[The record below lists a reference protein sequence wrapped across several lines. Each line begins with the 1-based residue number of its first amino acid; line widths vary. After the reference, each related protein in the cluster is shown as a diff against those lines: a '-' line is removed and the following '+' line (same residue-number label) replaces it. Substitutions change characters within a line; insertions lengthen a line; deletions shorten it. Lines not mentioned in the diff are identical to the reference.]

1 MHRCFEIRSEVRC
14 PRHSGTVVS
23 RVLAWVRCF
32 VSPSRHC
39 CFPLIASHLL
49 FFLLFSTTAAAQTQP
64 APGSLD
70 ADSVTLVLTPNGGMR
85 LSMRVRPSDGMA
97 RDKRL
102 TTIFVPR
109 LIDSLGHQADY
120 PSIALMQPRAYKHH
134 RRYAHRHHPASA
146 SVLQLRAGHTKPDY
160 TYTCTLPYA
169 DWMLD
174 AKLQLLRVETHC
186 CEAAVTATDT
196 LVSTIGHRRVSER
209 QFVSA
214 HDSVVSKG
222 YKAYIDF
229 PVSQTAIDENYHS
242 NARELQRVEDN
253 IRSVI
258 LDTSLVVRSVTF
270 HGYASPEGDYSLNDN
285 LARQRTESMRRYIGQ
300 RLSLPDSIVHV
311 RHTAENWEGLRSY
324 VDKSSLP
331 HRQQLLTIID
341 DMTVEPDAK
350 LHQMQVLF
358 PADMAVIAER
368 CFPQLR
374 YTDYTIDYA
383 TQSHRSQATTFS
395 DTLRYMDNGPDRPDI
410 AEKLPVWRP
419 LLALK
424 TNLLF
429 DAALAPNLEVE
440 VPLGTSRWSVMAEW
454 WTPWYRWHGAN
465 KGNRAAE
472 VLMVGGELR
481 YWLNRRCHTCR
492 TVLNGHFLGIYGAGG
507 KYDVQWDTDGD
518 NKGWQGEYTS
528 FGLTYGYATT
538 LAPHWQLEFSLGAGY
553 VGGPQRYYHGMFEN
567 AHLIW
572 QRNRKLS
579 FIGPTKAKVS
589 IAWIIGRPI
598 GRNGHSKKGGALW
611 Q

>member
-1 MHRCFEIRSEVRC
+1 MRFAERCT
-14 PRHSGTVVS
+14 RHSGTVTT
-23 RVLAWVRCF
+23 RVLTRVGCLVTASGHHRRF
-32 VSPSRHC
+32 VLFAC
-39 CFPLIASHLL
+39 HLL
-49 FFLLFSTTAAAQTQP
+49 FFLLFSATTAAAQSQP
-64 APGSLD
+64 APGSLA
-70 ADSVTLVLTPNGGMR
+70 ADSVTLVLTPTGGLR
-85 LSMRVRPSDGMA
+85 LTMRVRPSDGVA

-102 TTIFVPR
+102 TTVYVPR

-120 PSIALMQPRAYKHH
+120 PSVALMQPLAYKHYY
-134 RRYAHRHHPASA
+134 RYAHRHHPASEA
-146 SVLQLRAGHTKPDY
+146 ALQLRAGHTRPDY
-160 TYTCTLPYA
+160 TYTYTLPYA
-169 DWMLD
+169 DWMND
-174 AKLQLLRVETHC
+174 AQLQLLRVDTRC
-186 CEAAVTATDT
+186 CEATVTATDT
-196 LVSTIGHRRVSER
+196 LVASVGHRRFIKR
-209 QFVSA
+209 QVVNA
-214 HDSVVSKG
+214 YDSVVSRA

-229 PVSQTAIDENYHS
+229 PVKQTVIDENYHS

-253 IRSVI
+253 FRSVI
-258 LDTSLVVRSVTF
+258 LDTTLVVHSVTF
-270 HGYASPEGDYSLNDN
+270 HGYASPEGEYKLNDY
-285 LARQRTESMRRYIGQ
+285 LARQRTESMRSYICQ
-300 RLSLPDSIVHV
+300 RFSLPDSIVHV
-311 RHTAENWEGLRSY
+311 AHTAENWEGLRSY
-324 VDKSSLP
+324 VEKSSLR
-331 HRQQLLTIID
+331 HRQELLALID
-341 DMTVEPDAK
+341 DKTMDPDTK
-350 LHQMQVLF
+350 LVRMYVRF
-358 PADMAVIAER
+358 PSDMAVVAAN
-368 CFPQLR
+368 CYPQLR

-383 TQSHRSQATTFS
+383 TRSQRSQSTTLY

-410 AEKLPVWRP
+410 VEKLPVWRP

-429 DAALAPNLEVE
+429 DAVLAPNLEVE
-440 VPLGTSRWSVMAEW
+440 LPLGTSRWSVMAEW
-454 WTPWYRWHGAN
+454 WTPWYRWHGGN

-481 YWLNRRCHTCR
+481 YWLSRRCHTCR

-507 KYDVQWDTDGD
+507 KYDVQWDTDDD